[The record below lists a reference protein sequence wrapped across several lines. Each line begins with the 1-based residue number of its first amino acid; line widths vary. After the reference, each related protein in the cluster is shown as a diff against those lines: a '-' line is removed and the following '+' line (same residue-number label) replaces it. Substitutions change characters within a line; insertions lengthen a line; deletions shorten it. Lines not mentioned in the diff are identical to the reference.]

1 MQYDPIRKGR
11 SSGIVVPLQSLRSV
25 HSPAAG
31 EFPDLA
37 ALGALAKE
45 WDFDL
50 VQLLPVN
57 DSGYQ
62 TSPYSALSA
71 FALHPLYLSI
81 ADLPELTAAREAG
94 EAREAG
100 AAGAGKGAA
109 GGGRAAAA
117 TAAGGGPGDA
127 FAAFAAFAAKA
138 ADLRAEAAAHA
149 AKFSGDA
156 RFRYGPYLEGKLAIL
171 EKVWNAIGE
180 PGLDREAFDAW
191 VGANPWVRPYSVF
204 VELKRLNAGK
214 PWWEWTELREP
225 TEADIGRLWGDK
237 VLGPGFRFRA
247 WLQWRAEAQFR
258 AAIEALDAAG
268 VALMGD
274 IPILINEDSADVWAR
289 RSVFRLGLAAGAP
302 PDMYAELGQNWGFPI
317 YDWEAAER
325 DGHSFWKERL
335 AGAAKFYSAYRI
347 DHVLGFFRIWALSD
361 RERSGY
367 LGRFVPDEY
376 ITRDELLGLGFHEDR
391 IQWLS
396 EPHIRTDR
404 LVEACGDDAT
414 DAMEASMV
422 ALERIGDEE
431 LFLFRREIRGELD
444 IEKVV
449 AAGAPGYGGAGIPEA
464 ARAFLLRAWRDRV
477 LFEFEPGLFAPA
489 WRYYDTT
496 AWPTL
501 SEGEK
506 AALEG
511 LFRRKREK
519 GESGWEANGRKLLGM
534 LKASSSM
541 LPCAEDL
548 GSVPGCVPRV
558 LSDLGILGLRVLRWT
573 RDWAAQGQPYVAASD
588 YPKLAIACPSV
599 HDSTSLRGWY
609 EGEADKAQVWAFA
622 AAALGEDLGPA
633 PATLDPRAALVLLK
647 AVAAVN
653 SAVAVYPIQDL
664 LALAPVDGAAG
675 PGAAARGGEGRG
687 AYRPADP
694 ADERVNVPGTTNE
707 WNWGWRLPETLEA
720 IAADRDL
727 ARAARELAAAK
738 R

>member
-1 MQYDPIRKGR
+1 LR
-11 SSGIVVPLQSLRSV
+11 SS

-37 ALGALAKE
+37 ALGALAKD
-45 WDFDL
+45 WGFDL

-81 ADLPELTAAREAG
+81 ADLPEL
-94 EAREAG
+94 AG
-100 AAGAGKGAA
+100 AGASAVAEAGAGKGAA
-109 GGGRAAAA
+109 PGGRAAAA
-117 TAAGGGPGDA
+117 AVVGGPGGPGGA
-127 FAAFAAFAAKA
+127 FAAFAAEAGA
-138 ADLRAEAAAHA
+138 LRAEAAAHA
-149 AKFSGDA
+149 AAFAGDA

-180 PGLDREAFDAW
+180 PGFDREAFDAW
-191 VGANPWVRPYSVF
+191 VDANPWVRAYAVF

-225 TEADIGRLWGDK
+225 TEADIERLWKDK

-258 AAIEALDAAG
+258 AAIGALDAAG

-376 ITRDELLGLGFHEDR
+376 MTRDELLSLGFSEDR

-404 LVEACGDDAT
+404 LVEACGGDAT
-414 DAMEASMV
+414 AAMEACV
-422 ALERIGDEE
+422 AALDRIGEEE

-444 IEKVV
+444 IEKAGV
-449 AAGAPGYGGAGIPEA
+449 AGAPGYGGPGISEA
-464 ARAFLLRAWRDRV
+464 ARAFLLRSWRDRV

-489 WRYYDTT
+489 WRHYDTT

-501 SEGEK
+501 SDGEK
-506 AALEG
+506 SALEE

-519 GESGWEANGRKLLGM
+519 GEAGWEANGRKLLGM

-573 RDWAAQGQPYVAASD
+573 RDWAAQGQPYVPASA

-609 EGEADKAQVWAFA
+609 EGEADKAQVWSFA
-622 AAALGEDLGPA
+622 AAALGRDLGPA
-633 PATLDPRAALVLLK
+633 PATLDPQAALVLLK

-664 LALAPVDGAAG
+664 LAMAPVEGA
-675 PGAAARGGEGRG
+675 GGKARG

-694 ADERVNVPGTTNE
+694 ADERINMPGTTNE
-707 WNWGWRLPETLEA
+707 WNWGWRLPADLEV

>member
-37 ALGALAKE
+37 ALGALAKD
-45 WDFDL
+45 WGFDL

-62 TSPYSALSA
+62 PSPYSALSA

-81 ADLPELTAAREAG
+81 ADLPEL
-94 EAREAG
+94 AG
-100 AAGAGKGAA
+100 AAGGKGAA
-109 GGGRAAAA
+109 SGG
-117 TAAGGGPGDA
+117 A
-127 FAAFAAFAAKA
+127 FAAFADK
-138 ADLRAEAAAHA
+138 AEALRGEASAHA
-149 AKFSGDA
+149 AGFAGDA

-191 VGANPWVRPYSVF
+191 VGANPWVKPYAVF

-225 TEADIGRLWGDK
+225 TEDDIGRLWKDK
-237 VLGPGFRFRA
+237 VLGSGFRFRA

-258 AAIEALDAAG
+258 SAIEALDAAG

-317 YDWEAAER
+317 YDWEAAEK

-335 AGAAKFYSAYRI
+335 ASAAKYYSAYRI

-376 ITRDELLGLGFHEDR
+376 LTRGELLGLGFHEDR

-404 LVEACGDDAT
+404 LVEACGGDAT
-414 DAMEASMV
+414 AAMEASMV
-422 ALERIGDEE
+422 ALDRIGDEE
-431 LFLFRREIRGELD
+431 LYLFRREIRGELD
-444 IEKVV
+444 IEKAGV
-449 AAGAPGYGGAGIPEA
+449 AGAPGYGGPGISEA
-464 ARAFLLRAWRDRV
+464 ARAFLLRSWRDRV

-501 SEGEK
+501 SDGEK

-511 LFRRKREK
+511 LFRAKREK
-519 GESGWEANGRKLLGM
+519 GEAGWEANGRKLLGM

-573 RDWAAQGQPYVAASD
+573 RDWAAPGQPYVPAAA
-588 YPKLAIACPSV
+588 YPRLAIACPSV
-599 HDSTSLRGWY
+599 HDSSSLRGWY
-609 EGEADKAQVWAFA
+609 EGEADKSQVWSFA
-622 AAALGEDLGPA
+622 ATTLGRDLGPA
-633 PATLDPRAALVLLK
+633 PSTLDPEAALVLLK

-653 SAVAVYPIQDL
+653 SAVAVYPLQDL
-664 LALAPVDGAAG
+664 LALAAAG
-675 PGAAARGGEGRG
+675 DGQG
-687 AYRPADP
+687 YRPADP
-694 ADERVNVPGTTNE
+694 ADERINVPGTTNE
-707 WNWGWRLPETLEA
+707 WNWGWRLPAGLEA
-720 IAADRDL
+720 IAADGDL